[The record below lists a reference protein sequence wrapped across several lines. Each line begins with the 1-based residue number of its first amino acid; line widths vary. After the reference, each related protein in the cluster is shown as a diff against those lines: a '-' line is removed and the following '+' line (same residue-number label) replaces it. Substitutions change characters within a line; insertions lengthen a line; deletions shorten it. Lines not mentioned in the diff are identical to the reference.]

1 MSNEDLKHK
10 VIKLAQA
17 YRSER
22 IRNEYFEKAL
32 KSANMDL
39 AHTKR
44 MATELETV
52 KGSYQKLRVNFS
64 NMNKEIQK
72 IGLYKDTIRKQET
85 VIIKL
90 EALLDKTLKETQK
103 AREGILELEKLKT
116 ENLVLQQQ
124 LRADGLHHPMSPR
137 SEAGFS
143 AQSGF
148 KPAAFPKSIQNV
160 PGADHRSVQM
170 TQKEME
176 ARST

>member
-1 MSNEDLKHK
+1 MMRENDDKTMSLKLATSEVIDLRRTQKMLQSENSILRKNMAGEEASQLVNLVAKEIASMSNEDLKHK

-32 KSANMDL
+32 KSANIDL

-44 MATELETV
+44 VATDLENMRN
-52 KGSYQKLRVNFS
+52 SYDKLRVNFS

-90 EALLDKTLKETQK
+90 EALLDKTLKETQR
-103 AREGILELEKLKT
+103 AREGILELERLKT
-116 ENLVLQQQ
+116 ENLTL
-124 LRADGLHHPMSPR
+124 
-137 SEAGFS
+137 
-143 AQSGF
+143 
-148 KPAAFPKSIQNV
+148 
-160 PGADHRSVQM
+160 
-170 TQKEME
+170 
-176 ARST
+176 